1 MREITIHLGEYIDEE
16 RRRRH
21 RSGVVA
27 GIAVVAA
34 LLVIAMPRTAPPPL
48 SSSNTTTTATSTTVI
63 TATTATIA
71 PPPPAP
77 EHLAP
82 LSPTLTSAP
91 THAKRPPH
99 ALRVANDRAAD
110 VDLGKTTTD
119 GTVTPP
125 AAEAPAPPV
134 VEAAPAKIDIEPRQ
148 IAFVRTSR
156 TKRDVVLVNH
166 GGKPTTVGL
175 AVTGI
180 SFGFVV
186 ETKVCDGKTLSPG
199 ESCTFSVTALPIA
212 FERGSSMRIVVSY
225 DGHTD
230 YATAVSRY

>member
-1 MREITIHLGEYIDEE
+1 VREITIYLGDYVDEE
-16 RRRRH
+16 RRRRR

-48 SSSNTTTTATSTTVI
+48 PSSTTTTATTTTSTTVV
-63 TATTATIA
+63 TATTATAA
-71 PPPPAP
+71 PLPPA
-77 EHLAP
+77 LV
-82 LSPTLTSAP
+82 SAP
-91 THAKRPPH
+91 THAKQPQH
-99 ALRVANDRAAD
+99 ALRVAKQPAHV

-119 GTVTPP
+119 GTVAAP